1 MSTSKQ
7 RESVYSWGPF
17 GVPIDYVDELV
28 SDIDRLREALVALV
42 DKPRSKAAAAKARA
56 ELERTK

>member
-28 SDIDRLREALVALV
+28 RDINRLREVLTALLEKSGDEGVV
-42 DKPRSKAAAAKARA
+42 AKAKV